1 MQKSTYKI
9 QNMDCPSEES
19 IVRMRLDGMEG
30 IKALQFDIPQRKLD
44 VIHEGNA
51 QPITAAIDSLNFNSS
66 LVHTEQI
73 DDEEE
78 LLLIDTTKQER
89 KLLWQVLAINF
100 FFFALEIIT
109 GFISGSMGL
118 VADSLDMLADA
129 IVYGLALFVVGKA
142 LSQKRKIARISG
154 YLQLLLAVFGFVEVI
169 RRFLGYGEAPNFK
182 TMIAVSLFALVG
194 NAVTLY
200 LLQKSKS
207 KEAHMQASMIFTSPD
222 VIVNIGVM
230 VAGALVYFTAS
241 NLPDLI
247 VGTIVFALVAFGAY
261 RILRL

>member
-9 QNMDCPSEES
+9 QKMDCPSEES
-19 IVRMRLDGMEG
+19 IVRLKLEGMEG

-51 QPITAAIDSLNFNSS
+51 QPITAAIDSLHFNSS
-66 LVHTEQI
+66 LLGTKEI
-73 DDEEE
+73 DDDEE
-78 LLLIDTTKQER
+78 LLLRDTTQQET
-89 KLLWQVLAINF
+89 KLLWQVLAINS
-100 FFFALEIIT
+100 FFFALEIIA
-109 GFISGSMGL
+109 GFISGSIGL

-129 IVYGLALFVVGKA
+129 VVYGLALFVVGKA
-142 LSQKRKIARISG
+142 VSQKRKIAKISG

-169 RRFLGYGEAPNFK
+169 RRFLGYGETPNFK

-207 KEAHMQASMIFTSPD
+207 KEAHMQASMIFTSTD
-222 VIVNIGVM
+222 VIVNIGVI

-247 VGTIVFALVAFGAY
+247 VGTVVFALVAFGSN
-261 RILRL
+261 RILKL